1 MLEADDHY
9 RWLLQCNPQLAALTT
24 HTLGSDH
31 WLVDSK
37 QLAKLLPM
45 AENAKF
51 REAFH
56 AIKQDNKRR
65 VSATRLTR
73 AHN

>member
-1 MLEADDHY
+1 LLFS
-9 RWLLQCNPQLAALTT
+9 WVLQCNPQLAALIT

-31 WLVDSK
+31 WLVESK
-37 QLAKLLPM
+37 QLAILLPM

-56 AIKQDNKRR
+56 AIKQENKRR
-65 VSATRLTR
+65 VRRLS
-73 AHN
+73 

>member
-1 MLEADDHY
+1 LLFS
-9 RWLLQCNPQLAALTT
+9 WVLQCNPQLAALIT

-31 WLVDSK
+31 WLVESK
-37 QLAKLLPM
+37 QLAILLPM

-56 AIKQDNKRR
+56 AIKHENKRR
-65 VSATRLTR
+65 VRRLS
-73 AHN
+73 